1 MTADAKVGLLLGL
14 VFIVIIAFL
23 VNGLPNYFK
32 RSEIEVISQDVAV
45 PLPNRIIAPPL
56 EDYVP
61 SIKRPVVNPR
71 EVSLPTGEE
80 KIEVTIAAVDTPVE
94 PKAVVSNAEPKVK
107 TYEVQDLDTLSSILE
122 KVYGSD
128 GKKKSSVELIAK
140 ANELDSPD
148 LIRVGQ
154 ILKMPD
160 LSAGGSNKDKG
171 VSLVGNIAEFIS
183 KVTHKKPEVKKP
195 EVKKTEVKKPEV
207 KKPDNTRSLVYKV
220 KAGECLSEI
229 ASKQCGTIKYV
240 DEIVK
245 LNKLD
250 DADDIFEGMVLKLP
264 RVQSSKRS

>member
-56 EDYVP
+56 EDYIP
-61 SIKRPVVNPR
+61 SVKLTVKPR
-71 EVSLPTGEE
+71 EVSPPTGEE
-80 KIEVTIAAVDTPVE
+80 KIEVTIAAVETPVKSKVVASN
-94 PKAVVSNAEPKVK
+94 PKPKVK

-122 KVYGSD
+122 KVYGSGD
-128 GKKKSSVELIAK
+128 KQYTVELIAK
-140 ANELDSPD
+140 ANDLDSPD
-148 LIRVGQ
+148 LIYVGQ
-154 ILKMPD
+154 VLKMPD
-160 LSAGGSNKDKG
+160 LSVSASKKG
-171 VSLVGNIAEFIS
+171 KGPTLVGNIAEFIK
-183 KVTHKKPEVKKP
+183 KVTQKKPEAKK
-195 EVKKTEVKKPEV
+195 VVVKKPEV
-207 KKPDNTRSLVYKV
+207 KKPVKPKSREYKV

-229 ASKQCGTIKYV
+229 ASEQCGTIRYV
-240 DEIVK
+240 DAIVK

>member
-32 RSEIEVISQDVAV
+32 RSEVEVISQDVAV

-61 SIKRPVVNPR
+61 SVKLTVKPR
-71 EVSLPTGEE
+71 EVSPPTGEE
-80 KIEVTIAAVDTPVE
+80 KIEVTRAAVETPVK
-94 PKAVVSNAEPKVK
+94 PKVVASNPRPKVK
-107 TYEVQDLDTLSSILE
+107 TYEVQDGDALGSILE

-128 GKKKSSVELIAK
+128 GKKQYTVELIAK
-140 ANELDSPD
+140 ANDLDSPD
-148 LIRVGQ
+148 LIYVGQ
-154 ILKMPD
+154 VLKMPD
-160 LSAGGSNKDKG
+160 LSVGGSKKRKG
-171 VSLVGNIAEFIS
+171 PSLVGNIAEFFS
-183 KVTHKKPEVKKP
+183 KVTKKKPEAKKVVVKKP
-195 EVKKTEVKKPEV
+195 VKAKSR
-207 KKPDNTRSLVYKV
+207 DYKV

-229 ASKQCGTIKYV
+229 ASEQCGTVRYV